1 MMQCK
6 LKVRQTRHGS
16 LSGIQKWYTII
27 ITITSC
33 SLCFDRQWGRQGS
46 VGKGLGI
53 GMADIVASLARRN
66 RIAEGATN

>member
-1 MMQCK
+1 MQCI

-27 ITITSC
+27 IMNIFC
-33 SLCFDRQWGRQGS
+33 SLCFDRQWGCRVS

-53 GMADIVASLARRN
+53 GMAGIAAPLARRN
-66 RIAEGATN
+66 